1 MNMTVNFYKS
11 KICFLL
17 PTVAVRNMREYY
29 GYNVVYVNVT
39 WLRYQLVMK
48 VGVKKVKDIEH

>member
-1 MNMTVNFYKS
+1 MNMTVSFYKS

-29 GYNVVYVNVT
+29 GYNVVYAGVT
-39 WLRYQLVMK
+39 WLKWQLIMK
-48 VGVKKVKDIEH
+48 FGVKKEKDIEH